1 MNELYLIFIVASIS
15 FDRGILISQEY
26 SFQTVKF
33 DVQSLFNIFHYLEFR
48 QSQVRKQLFAHDVP
62 LKMKILFGNSY
73 ETKVVVTPFIS
84 PNITGFSIVN
94 ANVEYRIA

>member
-1 MNELYLIFIVASIS
+1 
-15 FDRGILISQEY
+15 
-26 SFQTVKF
+26 
-33 DVQSLFNIFHYLEFR
+33 
-48 QSQVRKQLFAHDVP
+48 
-62 LKMKILFGNSY
+62 MKILFGNSY